1 MTEFSVFMPLQA
13 IAPWIC
19 WLGGISL
26 KDYKIIWKIKMGEM
40 KKKIKY
46 LKTLIVLP
54 IKWTGMV
61 EIKHKYFIDAVP
73 TIPSMS

>member
-1 MTEFSVFMPLQA
+1 MENKN
-13 IAPWIC
+13 
-19 WLGGISL
+19 GGN
-26 KDYKIIWKIKMGEM
+26 E
-40 KKKIKY
+40 KKKKY
-46 LKTLIVLP
+46 LETLIVLP